1 MEQLIQVI
9 FIIAICKYCLKAALG
24 GSFKHI
30 CLYGFIAAIFAIAIY
45 PFVISQSMNVIQTF
59 LSDKKVVCD
68 AAVLTSFEAIAGI
81 FISLSLLDNYFKP
94 KNKRSN
100 FLRLV
105 KIIPGFICFIG
116 IGYFELQF
124 FKLLVGFSFETIV
137 FLYSLSVFVG
147 ILIVSYGLR
156 YLLIGES
163 DKLEFKIILN
173 ILILILG
180 LLVYSSVADY
190 NLSNAQ
196 TVIEWKAL
204 GTLSLIFIAC
214 IALGYFLSKIN
225 FKHLKQ
231 KSKWIK

>member
-30 CLYGFIAAIFAIAIY
+30 CLYGFIATVFAISIY

-59 LSDKKVVCD
+59 LTNKKLVSD
-68 AAVLTSFEAIAGI
+68 AAVITSFEAIAGI

-100 FLRLV
+100 FIRII

-116 IGYFELQF
+116 IGYFELHF
-124 FKLLVGFSFETIV
+124 FKLLVGFSFEFI
-137 FLYSLSVFVG
+137 SLF
-147 ILIVSYGLR
+147 YGLLVFIGVISIS
-156 YLLIGES
+156 YLLKYLLLGES

-173 ILILILG
+173 ILILVFG
-180 LLVYSSVADY
+180 LLVYSSIADY

-204 GTLSLIFIAC
+204 GCLSLIIIAC
-214 IALGYFLSKIN
+214 VAIGFFLSKIN
-225 FKHLKQ
+225 YKHLIQ